1 MDHKVTLVTEDNE
14 TLPQPAV
21 QAARK
26 MVDAD
31 DASCIAGAWASAD
44 TIPTFESVTSR
55 EGVLQISPA
64 STSDEIAELDDPDGL
79 MNRTVTPDAFQGPT
93 LADYMEAGA
102 RRSGGPDRQRRR
114 PQRRLR
120 DGTR

>member
-1 MDHKVTLVTEDNE
+1 MTRRPSIAVDEINKAIEEAGVDHTVNVVTEDNE

-31 DASCIAGAWASAD
+31 DASCIAGAWASSG

-64 STSDEIAELDDPDGL
+64 STSDEI
-79 MNRTVTPDAFQGPT
+79 T
-93 LADYMEAGA
+93 
-102 RRSGGPDRQRRR
+102 
-114 PQRRLR
+114 
-120 DGTR
+120 